1 MNCDRNDIDPKYK
14 FIVEKSFD
22 ERYYEMLEWV
32 NKNSKKGVS
41 ILLVDKKDTSLL
53 LAFEDEDDALL
64 FKIKYSGR

>member
-1 MNCDRNDIDPKYK
+1 MNCDRNGIDPKYK
-14 FIVEKSFD
+14 FIVEKPFD

-41 ILLVDKKDTSLL
+41 INLIDTSLL
-53 LAFEDEDDALL
+53 LAFEHEDDALL